1 MTHWLHFFHHDEWKC
16 RQQNVSQDRQRE
28 YGKCRTRNCAI
39 CFCFKKAYYRTSWV
53 FFFFFFFFTSVI
65 CDPFACSAKIFWLF
79 FSGKPVGGW
88 VWRSQELTKYQ
99 QMLERVR
106 GVSLA
111 AQSEAYPTSHPPR
124 LLGEGLERIRQSS
137 WRKSRGTLPVPGPSG
152 LCLPEDALSAVG
164 NNSIVLWSQ
173 ATWFDSKSITES
185 KPTVYH
191 PGGFWWAPSE
201 PVSSSVIEII
211 EPTSSDVLEL
221 NKALGRKYLAH
232 CQTPD

>member
-16 RQQNVSQDRQRE
+16 RQQNVSQDRQLKENRE
-28 YGKCRTRNCAI
+28 NAEPGTVRFVFA
-39 CFCFKKAYYRTSWV
+39 FKKHITELLG
-53 FFFFFFFFTSVI
+53 FFFFFFTSVI

-152 LCLPEDALSAVG
+152 LCLPEDALSTVG